1 MKELEDC
8 YENMIQPQKKLLLKD
23 MLDCV
28 LVRILEIRK
37 ELILFNTNTNF
48 LNR

>member
-8 YENMIQPQKKLLLKD
+8 YENMIQPQKRLLIKD

-28 LVRILEIRK
+28 LVRILELRK
-37 ELILFNTNTNF
+37 ELIQFNIQTKY
-48 LNR
+48 LNK